1 MSFFL
6 PHLKSSFI
14 ELKAMRLLA
23 GFLSGIYC
31 LITKWRNL
39 LYDYSL
45 LSVYQSRIPVVCV
58 GNLTA
63 GGTGKTPLV
72 LALVASLIEKGETP
86 VILSRGY
93 GGRLRGPHKVVVNDL
108 SENVGDEPLLMARRS
123 GCDVVI
129 ARDRVAGAHFIEDTR
144 AATVI
149 VLDDGFQH
157 RRLGRACN
165 IVSFFV
171 GTERAVEE
179 IVAGELLPKGR
190 FREDRDRGL
199 RRADFVALCERG
211 GGFSDLMRSRVQ
223 ACIPPDLPIFE
234 IAAIASPPNRNGA
247 VLEKGPV
254 WLFCAIANPEGFFN
268 SVKCQGYTIAG
279 TNWFPDHHQWSVN
292 ELADLK
298 ERARLVPLV
307 CTEKDWIKLPETLRE
322 DVWVVFLKVEL
333 PDALIVGILERCKFL
348 LDRQRTY
355 LFPK

>member
-1 MSFFL
+1 MRLFL
-6 PHLKSSFI
+6 AHLKSSII
-14 ELKAMRLLA
+14 ELKAIRLLA

-45 LSVYQSRIPVVCV
+45 LPVYQPRIPVVCV

-72 LALVASLIEKGETP
+72 LALVASLIEKGEAP

-129 ARDRVAGAHFIEDTR
+129 ARDRVAGARFVENGG

-157 RRLGRACN
+157 RRLGRVCN

-179 IVAGELLPKGR
+179 ILAGELLPKGR

-199 RRADFVALCERG
+199 ARADFVALCERG
-211 GGFSDLMRSRVQ
+211 GGFSDLMRSRVRS
-223 ACIPPDLPIFE
+223 CIPRHLPIFE
-234 IAAIASPPNRNGA
+234 IAAKATPPKKNDT
-247 VLEKGPV
+247 VLEQGPV

-279 TNWFPDHHQWSVN
+279 TTWFPDHHQWSLK

-298 ERARLVPLV
+298 ERAALASLV
-307 CTEKDWIKLPETLRE
+307 CTEKDWIKLPATLRE
-322 DVWVVFLKVEL
+322 DVWVVFLTVEL
-333 PDALIVGILERCKFL
+333 PEGLVEGVIERCQL
-348 LDRQRTY
+348 LSSRQSTR
-355 LFPK
+355 LFGK

>member
-1 MSFFL
+1 MRFFL
-6 PHLKSSFI
+6 EPLKDSI
-14 ELKAMRLLA
+14 LEHQAVRLLA
-23 GFLSGIYC
+23 GFLSGIYRG
-31 LITKWRNL
+31 ITRFRNL
-39 LYDYSL
+39 LYDSSIL
-45 LSVYQSRIPVVCV
+45 PVYQPRIPVVCV

-72 LALVASLIEKGETP
+72 LALAGLLVERGETP

-93 GGRLRGPHKVVVNDL
+93 GGCLRGPHKVAINDL
-108 SENVGDEPLLMARRS
+108 SQDVGDEPLLMALRS
-123 GCDVVI
+123 QCDVVV
-129 ARDRVAGAHFIEDTR
+129 ARDRVAGSRFVENGGV
-144 AATVI
+144 ATVI

-179 IVAGELLPKGR
+179 ILAGELLPKGM

-199 RRADFVALCERG
+199 ARADFVALCDRG
-211 GGFSDLMRSRVQ
+211 GGFSDLMRSRVRS
-223 ACIPPDLPIFE
+223 CIPRHLPIFE
-234 IAAIASPPNRNGA
+234 IAAKAAPPKKNDT
-247 VLEKGPV
+247 VLEQGPV

-279 TNWFPDHHQWSVN
+279 TTWFPDHHQWSLK

-298 ERARLVPLV
+298 ERAAMASLV

-322 DVWVVFLKVEL
+322 DVWVVSLTVEL
-333 PDALIVGILERCKFL
+333 PEGLVEGVIERCQL
-348 LDRQRTY
+348 LSSRQSTR
-355 LFPK
+355 LFGK